1 MRPKHDDRPR
11 VRLRLDVRPH
21 EEALRVEEEI
31 RRHGARAYGA
41 GWFGDEDAGHVRRRV
56 VEEPARPSLVQQ
68 VQRSIRAIPV
78 PRFGDSGIIPP
89 VSKGRLTRQE
99 LGWLLTQEA
108 QGAAERLRRGVLVL
122 KTKPPPVVVR
132 RRTLRASGRRTT
144 TRPPPSQPV
153 LGVEASLAALDDVM
167 QMLSSLHAKP
177 AAGRGRRGR
186 IDVASLIWEVA
197 PEARVSI
204 EPGSGTEVFCDEG
217 EIRRMLHVLLGHGSG
232 LGCAVTIKRE
242 GDEVRVSVGL
252 GPDSSAT
259 AETERAWLSRMA
271 VRYGGRYGLEGG
283 MESLTLPAGDAS
295 ARDERDALR
304 KELDEARK
312 QGEAYARELA
322 AVFAQ
327 GEELASAASHSSFP
341 PAASIAPSAARFAV
355 LSRFASGVAAE
366 LRALLS
372 PLGREIQ
379 SLRSLQPAAAPGMSS
394 RPPPPIAG
402 EEGEDRVETMRRRLV
417 SVQDFLAALATVG
430 ELDPGEPAVEVDVAE
445 LARTAVRG
453 LAPRLER
460 HGVEIDMV
468 LSAGEARVTAPPRA
482 VAVLL
487 RELATQAMAATS
499 PGGRVKL
506 AISARTHDLG
516 TRITIDDAGPALP
529 ASARRALL
537 GLELDPGTF
546 GRPSAVP
553 LYVAAEI
560 VAWQGGLLELGDAPI
575 EGGTGG
581 GLRVTVT
588 FPL

>member
-1 MRPKHDDRPR
+1 M
-11 VRLRLDVRPH
+11 
-21 EEALRVEEEI
+21 
-31 RRHGARAYGA
+31 
-41 GWFGDEDAGHVRRRV
+41 DEDG
-56 VEEPARPSLVQQ
+56 S
-68 VQRSIRAIPV
+68 S
-78 PRFGDSGIIPP
+78 
-89 VSKGRLTRQE
+89 
-99 LGWLLTQEA
+99 
-108 QGAAERLRRGVLVL
+108 
-122 KTKPPPVVVR
+122 
-132 RRTLRASGRRTT
+132 
-144 TRPPPSQPV
+144 PPSQPA

-197 PEARVSI
+197 PEARVAI

-232 LGCAVTIKRE
+232 LGSSVTIKRD
-242 GDEVRVSVGL
+242 GDEVRVAVAL

-271 VRYGGRYGLEGG
+271 IRYGGRYELEGG
-283 MESLTLPAGDAS
+283 LESLTLPAGDAA

-327 GEELASAASHSSFP
+327 GEELASAASQSSFP
-341 PAASIAPSAARFAV
+341 PAATLAPGEQRFAV

-379 SLRSLQPAAAPGMSS
+379 ALKSQQTSAPPGMSS
-394 RPPPPIAG
+394 RPPPPMAG
-402 EEGEDRVETMRRRLV
+402 EEPEDRLETMRRRLT
-417 SVQDFLAALATVG
+417 SVQDFLSALAAVG
-430 ELDPGEPAVEVDVAE
+430 ELDPAEAPAEVDIAE
-445 LARTAVRG
+445 LARTAARG

-460 HGVEIDMV
+460 QNVDIDLAIPNEPALAM
-468 LSAGEARVTAPPRA
+468 AAPSA
-482 VAVLL
+482 VAVLI
-487 RELATQAMAATS
+487 RELMSQAVAATS

-506 AISARTHDLG
+506 TLTPRSRTLG
-516 TRITIDDAGPALP
+516 TRLTIDDSGPALP
-529 ASARRALL
+529 ASARRSLL
-537 GLELDPGTF
+537 WLELDPGTY

-560 VAWQGGLLELGDAPI
+560 AQWQGGLLELGDAPI
-575 EGGTGG
+575 EAGAGG

-588 FPL
+588 FPLG

>member
-1 MRPKHDDRPR
+1 
-11 VRLRLDVRPH
+11 
-21 EEALRVEEEI
+21 
-31 RRHGARAYGA
+31 
-41 GWFGDEDAGHVRRRV
+41 
-56 VEEPARPSLVQQ
+56 
-68 VQRSIRAIPV
+68 
-78 PRFGDSGIIPP
+78 

-108 QGAAERLRRGVLVL
+108 QGAAERLRRGVQVL
-122 KTKPPPVVVR
+122 KTKPPPPPS
-132 RRTLRASGRRTT
+132 LPPADEDGSA
-144 TRPPPSQPV
+144 PPPSQPA

-177 AAGRGRRGR
+177 APGRGRRGR

-197 PEARVSI
+197 PEARVAI

-232 LGCAVTIKRE
+232 LGSSVTIKRD
-242 GDEVRVSVGL
+242 GDEVRVAVAL

-259 AETERAWLSRMA
+259 ADTERAWLSRMA
-271 VRYGGRYGLEGG
+271 IRYGGRYELEGG
-283 MESLTLPAGDAS
+283 LESLTLPAGDAA

-327 GEELASAASHSSFP
+327 GEELASGVSQSSFP
-341 PAASIAPSAARFAV
+341 PAATLAPGEQRFAI
-355 LSRFASGVAAE
+355 LSRFSSGVAAE

-379 SLRSLQPAAAPGMSS
+379 AMKSQQQGAPPGMSS
-394 RPPPPIAG
+394 RPPPPMPG
-402 EEGEDRVETMRRRLV
+402 DGPEDRLETMRRRLT
-417 SVQDFLAALATVG
+417 SVQDFLSALAAIG
-430 ELDPGEPAVEVDVAE
+430 ELDPAEAAVDVDIGD
-445 LARTAVRG
+445 LARTAARG

-460 HGVEIDMV
+460 NDVDIDMV
-468 LSAGEARVTAPPRA
+468 IESEPARATVAPNA
-482 VAVLL
+482 ITVLI
-487 RELATQAMAATS
+487 RELLSQAIAATS

-506 AISARTHDLG
+506 TLTPRSRTLG
-516 TRITIDDAGPALP
+516 TRIVVDDSGPALP
-529 ASARRALL
+529 ASARRSLMW
-537 GLELDPGTF
+537 LELDPGTY

-553 LYVAAEI
+553 LFVAAEI
-560 VAWQGGLLELGDAPI
+560 ALWQGGLLELGDAPI
-575 EGGTGG
+575 VPGGAGAGAGAGTSSGG
-581 GLRVTVT
+581 GVRVTVT

>member
-1 MRPKHDDRPR
+1 
-11 VRLRLDVRPH
+11 
-21 EEALRVEEEI
+21 
-31 RRHGARAYGA
+31 
-41 GWFGDEDAGHVRRRV
+41 
-56 VEEPARPSLVQQ
+56 
-68 VQRSIRAIPV
+68 
-78 PRFGDSGIIPP
+78 

-108 QGAAERLRRGVLVL
+108 QGAAERLRRGVQIL
-122 KTKPPPVVVR
+122 KSKPPPPVAAR
-132 RRTLRASGRRTT
+132 EIRIPPPSSPPDDESA
-144 TRPPPSQPV
+144 PPPSQPT

-167 QMLSSLHAKP
+167 TMLSSLHAKP
-177 AAGRGRRGR
+177 ALGRGRRGR

-197 PEARVSI
+197 PEARVAI

-232 LGCAVTIKRE
+232 LGSSVTIKRD
-242 GDEVRVSVGL
+242 GDEVRVSVAL

-271 VRYGGRYGLEGG
+271 VRYGGRYELEGG
-283 MESLTLPAGDAS
+283 TESLTLPAGDAA

-327 GEELASAASHSSFP
+327 GEEAASISQSSFP
-341 PAASIAPSAARFAV
+341 PSGASLNPNGDRFAV
-355 LSRFASGVAAE
+355 LCRFSGGIAAE

-372 PLGREIQ
+372 PLGRELQ
-379 SLRSLQPAAAPGMSS
+379 SLRPQSPAPGMSS
-394 RPPPPIAG
+394 RPPPPSGADL
-402 EEGEDRVETMRRRLV
+402 GEDRIETMRRRLL
-417 SVQDFLAALATVG
+417 SVQDFLAALAAVG
-430 ELDPGEPAVEVDVAE
+430 ELDPVEPTIEVDIAD

-453 LAPRLER
+453 LGGRLER
-460 HGVEIDMV
+460 QGIEVDLALPEGG
-468 LSAGEARVTAPPRA
+468 APARVSPRA
-482 VAVLL
+482 AAVMV
-487 RELATQAMAATS
+487 RELASQAIAATS

-506 AISARTHDLG
+506 TVTARTIDLG
-516 TRITIDDAGPALP
+516 TRITIDDSGPALP
-529 ASARRALL
+529 ASARRPLL

-560 VAWQGGLLELGDAPI
+560 AAWQGGLLELADAPI
-575 EGGTGG
+575 KGGAASGGGLNGG
-581 GLRVTVT
+581 GLRVTIT
-588 FPL
+588 FPRL

>member
-1 MRPKHDDRPR
+1 
-11 VRLRLDVRPH
+11 
-21 EEALRVEEEI
+21 
-31 RRHGARAYGA
+31 
-41 GWFGDEDAGHVRRRV
+41 
-56 VEEPARPSLVQQ
+56 
-68 VQRSIRAIPV
+68 
-78 PRFGDSGIIPP
+78 

-108 QGAAERLRRGVLVL
+108 QGAAERLRRGVQVL
-122 KTKPPPVVVR
+122 QTKPPPP
-132 RRTLRASGRRTT
+132 LIQSLPPEDEGSA
-144 TRPPPSQPV
+144 PPPSQPG

-186 IDVASLIWEVA
+186 IDIASLIWEVA
-197 PEARVSI
+197 PEARVAI

-232 LGCAVTIKRE
+232 LGSSVTIKRD
-242 GDEVRVSVGL
+242 GDEVRVAVAL

-271 VRYGGRYGLEGG
+271 IRYGGRYELEGG
-283 MESLTLPAGDAS
+283 LESLTLPAGDAA

-327 GEELASAASHSSFP
+327 GEELASAASQSSFP
-341 PAASIAPSAARFAV
+341 PAAISLAPTEQRFAV
-355 LSRFASGVAAE
+355 VSRFASGIAAE

-379 SLRSLQPAAAPGMSS
+379 ALKSQQAAAPPGMSS
-394 RPPPPIAG
+394 RPPPPPGPPAPG
-402 EEGEDRVETMRRRLV
+402 QESEDRLETMRRRLS
-417 SVQDFLAALATVG
+417 SVQEFLSALAAVG
-430 ELDPGEPAVEVDVAE
+430 ELDPSEPSIEVDIAD

-453 LAPRLER
+453 LGSRFER
-460 HGVEIDMV
+460 QNIDID
-468 LSAGEARVTAPPRA
+468 LALPAEPALAQAAPRA

-487 RELATQAMAATS
+487 RELVAQAIGATS
-499 PGGRVKL
+499 VGGRVKL
-506 AISARTHDLG
+506 VLTPKTRTLG
-516 TRITIDDAGPALP
+516 TRITIDDSGPALP

-537 GLELDPGTF
+537 GLELDPGTY

-553 LYVAAEI
+553 LYVASEI
-560 VAWQGGLLELGDAPI
+560 AIWQGGLLELSDAPI
-575 EGGTGG
+575 EGGSGG

>member
-1 MRPKHDDRPR
+1 
-11 VRLRLDVRPH
+11 
-21 EEALRVEEEI
+21 
-31 RRHGARAYGA
+31 
-41 GWFGDEDAGHVRRRV
+41 
-56 VEEPARPSLVQQ
+56 
-68 VQRSIRAIPV
+68 
-78 PRFGDSGIIPP
+78 

-108 QGAAERLRRGVLVL
+108 QGAAERLRRGVQVL
-122 KTKPPPVVVR
+122 KSKPPPPPAP
-132 RRTLRASGRRTT
+132 TITITDSEDSSA
-144 TRPPPSQPV
+144 PPSGAGI
-153 LGVEASLAALDDVM
+153 GVEASLAALDDVM
-167 QMLSSLHAKP
+167 LMLSSLHAKP

-186 IDVASLIWEVA
+186 IDVASLLWEVA

-217 EIRRMLHVLLGHGSG
+217 EIRRMLHVLVGHGSG
-232 LGCAVTIKRE
+232 LGSSVMIKRE
-242 GDEVRVSVGL
+242 GDEVRVSVVL

-271 VRYGGRYGLEGG
+271 VRYGGRYELEGG
-283 MESLTLPAGDAS
+283 AETLSLPAEDVS
-295 ARDERDALR
+295 ARDERNALR

-327 GEELASAASHSSFP
+327 GEEMAATSQSSFP
-341 PAASIAPSAARFAV
+341 PASAAPGAERFAIV
-355 LSRFASGVAAE
+355 SRFAGGIAAE

-379 SLRSLQPAAAPGMSS
+379 SLKSMQPSGPGMSS
-394 RPPPPIAG
+394 RPPPPSVPPDG
-402 EEGEDRVETMRRRLV
+402 DDRIESMRRRLV
-417 SVQDFLAALATVG
+417 SVQDFLSGLAAVG
-430 ELDPGEPAVEVDVAE
+430 ELDPNEPTIELDVID

-453 LAPRLER
+453 LGARIERFGVDVDIAAPGGEAMTRAAPR
-460 HGVEIDMV
+460 G
-468 LSAGEARVTAPPRA
+468 

-487 RELATQAMAATS
+487 REVISQAIAATS
-499 PGGRVKL
+499 RDGRVKVFVTP
-506 AISARTHDLG
+506 ATATLG
-516 TRITIDDAGPALP
+516 MRITVDDAGPALP

-546 GRPSAVP
+546 GRPTAVP

-560 VAWQGGLLELGDAPI
+560 ASWQGGLLELGDAPI
-575 EGGTGG
+575 ENGTGG

-588 FPL
+588 FPR